1 VLNNSNSNSNNSNN
15 NLVNQEAISDCLSFI
30 DEARKEQFLRL
41 MEGFRIML
49 DAPIY
54 EDSIAGT
61 SIRAIYGTTIARSGK
76 EPLKF
81 QCIVETSIDFNKTP
95 VDFSSDRTDKN
106 DPIIESY
113 NVLEKDKPTLRRI
126 LGLLKRSYFIPQD
139 FSYKTAVEH
148 IHKLREI
155 FSKDEILLFPSIG
168 RSDVNIGLIPI

>member
-1 VLNNSNSNSNNSNN
+1 MLDNNNNNNNNN
-15 NLVNQEAISDCLSFI
+15 NLVNQEAIANCLSFI

-95 VDFSSDRTDKN
+95 VDFNSDRADKN

-139 FSYKTAVEH
+139 FSYKMAVEH